1 MATATKTARIK
12 SKKSGAPVEEH
23 AEHELEADV
32 PISKNKKPIE
42 IDEPE
47 PVIGIEEKVEED
59 PLVAAV
65 EEDDSA
71 EEISLDGEE
80 LNPFGDRWEV

>member
-1 MATATKTARIK
+1 MATATKTAKLK
-12 SKKSGAPVEEH
+12 SKKAPEPVEEH
-23 AEHELEADV
+23 AEHDHDVEA
-32 PISKNKKPIE
+32 PISKGKKPIE

-47 PVIGIEEKVEED
+47 PVVGIDEKIEED
-59 PLVAAV
+59 PLLGAV

-80 LNPFGDRWEV
+80 LNPFGDRWEE